1 MIRYV
6 DMLQTNHPPKVNA
19 LSSHS
24 YRSLAVVTFKRY
36 CLGNLQ
42 VYDPVLVPQLWRICL
57 PSSRLWG
64 LIPGS
69 GRCPGEGNGSPL
81 QCSCLENPMD
91 RGAWGVTVHGV
102 AKSRTWQTDYTT
114 ATTKKIFSS
123 VQSLSCVHLFATP
136 WTGQHARLLCPSPSP
151 RACSKSCPLSRWCHP
166 TISSFAVPFSSCP
179 QSFPASES
187 FPMSR
192 FFASGGQS
200 IGVSASALVLPMNI
214 QDQFPLGWTGWISL
228 QSRGLSRVFSNTT
241 VQKHHFFHAQLYLYY

>member
-1 MIRYV
+1 MIWYM

-19 LSSHS
+19 VSSHS
-24 YRSLAVVTFKRY
+24 YRSLAVVRTFKRY

-42 VYDPVLVPQLWRICL
+42 VYDPVLVPQLWTICL
-57 PSSRLWG
+57 PSSRLLD

-69 GRCPGEGNGSPL
+69 RRCPGGRHGNPL
-81 QCSCLENPMD
+81 QYSCLENPMD
-91 RGAWGVTVHGV
+91 RGAWRGY
-102 AKSRTWQTDYTT
+102 SPSDMTDSNNQP
-114 ATTKKIFSS
+114 IFSS
-123 VQSLSCVHLFATP
+123 VQSLSCVHIFATP

-166 TISSFAVPFSSCP
+166 TISSFAVPFSFCS

-214 QDQFPLGWTGWISL
+214 QDWFPLGWTGWISL

-241 VQKHHFFHAQLYLYY
+241 VQKHQFFHAQLYLYY